1 MTEIDNDKLLR
12 DFFAENKQEIADN
25 GFSRRVMHHL
35 PGRSNHLARIW
46 SAFVMTVAA
55 VLFVWLGG
63 LEAAWGTIREVFIGM
78 INHGTTGLDPKS
90 IIIAAVVLLLWL
102 HERLLLWHKQNKY
115 RLKVQSI
122 SFPDFYLYESKNSLS
137 LSFSVKQ

>member
-63 LEAAWGTIREVFIGM
+63 LEAAWGTIREVFISM
-78 INHGTTGLDPKS
+78 INHGTTGLAPKS
-90 IIIAAVVLLLWL
+90 IIIAAVVLLFMAT
-102 HERLLLWHKQNKY
+102 R
-115 RLKVQSI
+115 KVASMA
-122 SFPDFYLYESKNSLS
+122 
-137 LSFSVKQ
+137 

>member
-35 PGRSNHLARIW
+35 PDRSNRLARIW

-55 VLFVWLGG
+55 ALFVWLGG
-63 LEAAWGTIREVFIGM
+63 LEATWGTIREVFIGM
-78 INHGTTGLDPKS
+78 INHGTSALIRS
-90 IIIAAVVLLLWL
+90 QLLSQLLYYYSWL
-102 HERLLLWHKQNKY
+102 HEGLLMA
-115 RLKVQSI
+115 
-122 SFPDFYLYESKNSLS
+122 
-137 LSFSVKQ
+137 

>member
-46 SAFVMTVAA
+46 SAFVMTVAGCRTFRM
-55 VLFVWLGG
+55 VRRIGSSLGNNK
-63 LEAAWGTIREVFIGM
+63 R
-78 INHGTTGLDPKS
+78 S
-90 IIIAAVVLLLWL
+90 IY
-102 HERLLLWHKQNKY
+102 QY
-115 RLKVQSI
+115 
-122 SFPDFYLYESKNSLS
+122 D
-137 LSFSVKQ
+137 

>member
-12 DFFAENKQEIADN
+12 DFFAENKQGIADN

-63 LEAAWGTIREVFIGM
+63 LEAAWGTIREVFISM
-78 INHGTTGLDPKS
+78 ITVSYTHLTLPTILR
-90 IIIAAVVLLLWL
+90 V
-102 HERLLLWHKQNKY
+102 
-115 RLKVQSI
+115 
-122 SFPDFYLYESKNSLS
+122 
-137 LSFSVKQ
+137 

>member
-25 GFSRRVMHHL
+25 GFSRQ
-35 PGRSNHLARIW
+35 SQ
-46 SAFVMTVAA
+46 
-55 VLFVWLGG
+55 
-63 LEAAWGTIREVFIGM
+63 
-78 INHGTTGLDPKS
+78 
-90 IIIAAVVLLLWL
+90 LLSQLSYYYLWL

>member
-35 PGRSNHLARIW
+35 PDRSNRLARIW

-55 VLFVWLGG
+55 ALCMVRWIGSNLG
-63 LEAAWGTIREVFIGM
+63 
-78 INHGTTGLDPKS
+78 NHKRS
-90 IIIAAVVLLLWL
+90 I
-102 HERLLLWHKQNKY
+102 Y
-115 RLKVQSI
+115 RY
-122 SFPDFYLYESKNSLS
+122 D
-137 LSFSVKQ
+137 

>member
-46 SAFVMTVAA
+46 SAFVMTVA
-55 VLFVWLGG
+55 G
-63 LEAAWGTIREVFIGM
+63 LPYF
-78 INHGTTGLDPKS
+78 
-90 IIIAAVVLLLWL
+90 
-102 HERLLLWHKQNKY
+102 
-115 RLKVQSI
+115 
-122 SFPDFYLYESKNSLS
+122 LYG
-137 LSFSVKQ
+137 

>member
-35 PGRSNHLARIW
+35 PDRSNRLARIW

-55 VLFVWLGG
+55 ALFCMVRWIGSNLG
-63 LEAAWGTIREVFIGM
+63 
-78 INHGTTGLDPKS
+78 NHKRS
-90 IIIAAVVLLLWL
+90 I
-102 HERLLLWHKQNKY
+102 Y
-115 RLKVQSI
+115 RY
-122 SFPDFYLYESKNSLS
+122 D
-137 LSFSVKQ
+137 

>member
-46 SAFVMTVAA
+46 SAFVMTVAGRTFRM
-55 VLFVWLGG
+55 VRRIGSSLGNNK
-63 LEAAWGTIREVFIGM
+63 R
-78 INHGTTGLDPKS
+78 S
-90 IIIAAVVLLLWL
+90 I
-102 HERLLLWHKQNKY
+102 Y
-115 RLKVQSI
+115 RH
-122 SFPDFYLYESKNSLS
+122 D
-137 LSFSVKQ
+137 